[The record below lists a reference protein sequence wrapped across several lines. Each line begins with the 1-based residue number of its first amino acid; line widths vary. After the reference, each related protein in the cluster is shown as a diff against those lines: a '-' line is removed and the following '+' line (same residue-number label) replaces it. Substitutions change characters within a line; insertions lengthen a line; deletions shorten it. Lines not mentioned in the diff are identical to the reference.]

1 MKFFYLFAGLLLG
14 VTATSASPAAEL
26 NANLLSARDGTY
38 EGECNGTKCKIG
50 VFSNVKCDYGKC
62 TRQSGGGD
70 GKRCHVTDGKA
81 YCPGKK

>member
-38 EGECNGTKCKIG
+38 EGVGDLDNNTMSKI
-50 VFSNVKCDYGKC
+50 
-62 TRQSGGGD
+62 
-70 GKRCHVTDGKA
+70 
-81 YCPGKK
+81 